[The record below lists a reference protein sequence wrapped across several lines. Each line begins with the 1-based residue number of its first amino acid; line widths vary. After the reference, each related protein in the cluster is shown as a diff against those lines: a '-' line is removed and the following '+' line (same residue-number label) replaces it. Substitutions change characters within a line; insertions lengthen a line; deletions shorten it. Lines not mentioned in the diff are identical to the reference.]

1 MTKKISGLPA
11 VVTTA
16 DTDELEINQGGVSRR
31 ITRAQ
36 IVGGISDSLFRVY
49 DDGDLTKEL
58 AFEASGITTAT
69 TRTLTVPDV
78 SGTILV
84 SGDDA
89 ITNAEIDA
97 LAAIDLSKL
106 AVDPLARAGHTG
118 TQTLSTISD
127 AGTIAAL
134 NEIAETDLA
143 TALSNA
149 VFYPVTD
156 VLDSVVAHQPAE
168 RKRYTYSDN
177 SGAGTVVVLGAA
189 ITDAEGAALISRSPT
204 TAPKIVPGDGLT
216 INGSDQTATPTTV
229 ADLVLQTASGVTGE
243 FASAG
248 ANLPVVTATQIVRLT
263 AHATDNAVYLVTGS
277 PTTSLV
283 AVTRLDGTNFANA
296 ASESADVG
304 VVSPLTLKSVASVWR
319 VGTDFIIPSGT
330 SADKDLD
337 TSALTNVGSLA
348 MADGLITRPYLQDIA
363 EVSQSVSSS
372 SNAATIDLENGNDVY
387 TTLTESITTLTLSS
401 PPATGRAGAFTWEVT
416 QGATPYAITWPAS
429 VKWAGGTAPTLSA
442 GSGDIDVFTFKTRDA
457 GTTWLAFVAGQNMS

>member
-263 AHATDNAVYLVTGS
+263 AHATDNAVYLVTGT

-337 TSALTNVGSLA
+337 GSALVNVSNIASIGSISGNSIVPVSRSTAGTEIATTDSGKLVTTAGAVVVPNSVIGDGWFHCTMKIGADTYDITHNSITLDISLA
-348 MADGLITRPYLQDIA
+348 G
-363 EVSQSVSSS
+363 
-372 SNAATIDLENGNDVY
+372 
-387 TTLTESITTLTLSS
+387 
-401 PPATGRAGAFTWEVT
+401 
-416 QGATPYAITWPAS
+416 
-429 VKWAGGTAPTLSA
+429 
-442 GSGDIDVFTFKTRDA
+442 
-457 GTTWLAFVAGQNMS
+457 FVAGEIYSVITSSASAIEVIGPAGSFTEADFA